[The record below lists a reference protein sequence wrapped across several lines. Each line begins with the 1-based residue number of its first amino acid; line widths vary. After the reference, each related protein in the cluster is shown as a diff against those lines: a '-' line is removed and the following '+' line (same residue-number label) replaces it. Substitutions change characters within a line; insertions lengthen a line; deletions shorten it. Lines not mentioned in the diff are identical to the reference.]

1 MDKDFVFDMIIYI
14 VGILG
19 ILVGVFTFNQQLLLR
34 SICLVGCALFYD
46 LISKPMWD
54 SMIDDD
60 EID

>member
-1 MDKDFVFDMIIYI
+1 MDKNFVYDMIIYI

-19 ILVGVFTFNQQLLLR
+19 ILVGVFTFNSQLLLR
-34 SICLVGCALFYD
+34 STCLVGCALFYD